1 MVLTLDIYVGF
12 LNNKIDMVLIDN
24 YLRNVVGVS
33 S

>member
-12 LNNKIDMVLIDN
+12 LNDKIDMVLIDN